1 MFDNVVVGAGD
12 FESGARAV
20 RRGAELAG
28 ASGGTVHIVT
38 AFRGKPVETL
48 LAEFRSLAAQTPAR
62 VQTHPVRSD
71 PVEAITRVAA
81 EEGADLIVVGSRGN
95 RGSRRLSSIPQSV
108 MDRVECAV
116 LVV

>member
-1 MFDNVVVGAGD
+1 VFETVVVGATASGA
-12 FESGARAV
+12 GARAV
-20 RRGAELAG
+20 CRAAELAG

-38 AFRGKPVETL
+38 AFGEEPVDAL
-48 LAEFRSLAAQTPAR
+48 LAEFRMLASERALR
-62 VQTHPVRSD
+62 VQTHPVHSD

-81 EEGADLIVVGSRGN
+81 EEGADLIVMGSQDDG
-95 RGSRRLSSIPQSV
+95 GSRRLSSVPQGV

>member
-1 MFDNVVVGAGD
+1 MFDNVVVGAAD
-12 FESGARAV
+12 SESGARAV

-38 AFRGKPVETL
+38 AFRGKPVEAL
-48 LAEFRSLAAQTPAR
+48 LAKFRSLASEARVR

-81 EEGADLIVVGSRGN
+81 AEGADLIVVGYQGN
-95 RGSRRLSSIPQSV
+95 HRSRRPSNVPQGV
-108 MDRVECAV
+108 MDRVDCAV

>member
-1 MFDNVVVGAGD
+1 MFDNVVVGAAD

-20 RRGAELAG
+20 RKGAELAG

-38 AFRGKPVETL
+38 AFRGKPVEAL
-48 LAEFRSLAAQTPAR
+48 LAEFRLLASETPVR
-62 VQTHPVRSD
+62 VQTHPVQSD

-81 EEGADLIVVGSRGN
+81 EEDADLIVVGSRGN
-95 RGSRRLSSIPQSV
+95 HGSRRLSSVPQAV

>member
-1 MFDNVVVGAGD
+1 MFDNVVVGAAD
-12 FESGARAV
+12 SAAGARAV
-20 RRGAELAG
+20 RRAAELAG

-38 AFRGKPVETL
+38 AFRGEPVEAL
-48 LAEFRSLAAQTPAR
+48 LAEFRSMATETPVR
-62 VQTHPVRSD
+62 VRTHPVRSD

-81 EEGADLIVVGSRGN
+81 EERADLIVVGSRGN
-95 RGSRRLSSIPQSV
+95 RGSRRLSSVPQGV